1 MTINKKESLF
11 LKISFIISFLLLIA
25 GLFVLNRFLSTI
37 HPEVKTTPKPQL
49 TKIVRV
55 IDGDTVV
62 TENNQKIRLIGIDT
76 PEINTNNSKKCSGQI
91 ATTKM
96 KELVEGKYVTLEKDV
111 SETDKYNRLLRY
123 IWINDTMVN
132 TTLIQQGY
140 AEIDTI
146 NPDTKYEQIFYDAQT
161 QAKNQKL
168 GLWNE
173 FNCSVV
179 NQN

>member
-1 MTINKKESLF
+1 MTNNKKETLF
-11 LKISFIISFLLLIA
+11 LKISFIVSFLILVI
-25 GLFVLNRFLSTI
+25 GLFVLTRFLSTI
-37 HPEVKTTPKPQL
+37 HLEVKNTSKPQL

-62 TENNQKIRLIGIDT
+62 TENNQKVRLIGIDT
-76 PEINTNNSKKCSGQI
+76 PEINTNNSKKCLGQI
-91 ATTKM
+91 AAVKM

-111 SETDKYNRLLRY
+111 SETDKYDRLLRY

-132 TTLIQQGY
+132 TILVQQGY

-146 NPDTKYEQIFYDAQT
+146 KPDTKYKQILFDAQA

-173 FNCSVV
+173 FNCSVTK
-179 NQN
+179 QN